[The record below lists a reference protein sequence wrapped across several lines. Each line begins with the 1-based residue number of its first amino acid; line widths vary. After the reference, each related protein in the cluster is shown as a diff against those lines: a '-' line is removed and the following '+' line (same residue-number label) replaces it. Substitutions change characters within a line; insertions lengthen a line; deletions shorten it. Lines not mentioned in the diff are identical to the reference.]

1 MSRKIFP
8 GAARIL
14 RDRLL
19 QGIESVVLLLV
30 AQLLEEAN
38 LQVPA
43 IELLV
48 AIEEMH
54 LQQWHR
60 DGVHRRALANAG
72 DSRAEAFNLHGKDA
86 AERRR
91 PPPTDINRGKTPGGA
106 PAPPG

>member
-19 QGIESVVLLLV
+19 QGIDSVVLLLV

-60 DGVHRRALANAG
+60 DGVHRRAPANAG
-72 DSRAEAFNLHGKDA
+72 HPRAEACNLHGKNA
-86 AERRR
+86 AERR
-91 PPPTDINRGKTPGGA
+91 PPPQHDIGGL
-106 PAPPG
+106 